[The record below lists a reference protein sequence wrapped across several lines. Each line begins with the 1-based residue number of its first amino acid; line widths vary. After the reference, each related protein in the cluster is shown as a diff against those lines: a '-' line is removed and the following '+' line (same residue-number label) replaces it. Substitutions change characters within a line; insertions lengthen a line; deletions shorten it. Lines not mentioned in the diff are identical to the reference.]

1 MPILDAVIYL
11 VKATKSKLDK
21 LVDPYPS
28 LFTGLMALLLE
39 AISKILENKD
49 KLYEAMNIANEAIN
63 HWIKGTI
70 GGEMFGKEVSS
81 WLSSKQ
87 LTKLKDEFGVRK
99 HWSLG
104 GYLFNLGLE
113 AYFFSFLSRK
123 CDSVLDS
130 YDSFHC

>member
-99 HWSLG
+99 H
-104 GYLFNLGLE
+104 
-113 AYFFSFLSRK
+113 
-123 CDSVLDS
+123 
-130 YDSFHC
+130 